1 MLLLT
6 DPCARPG
13 MLDPDE
19 CARLVRHFEAVPG
32 VAPARLAGGVDSE
45 VRVCRAIWIDDD
57 PETAWVFRRIA
68 RLVADVN
75 REVYG
80 FDLEDFREGMQ
91 ILRYDAPERGHAA
104 GQYDAH
110 VDIGASGHSAT
121 RKLSVSV
128 QLTPAEDYDGGDL
141 TIDLDGT
148 PWPAPRDA
156 GTAILF
162 PSFVRH
168 RVTPVTAGSRHAL
181 VAWVHGPAFR

>member
-6 DPCARPG
+6 APCVRPDT
-13 MLDPDE
+13 LSPDE
-19 CARLVRHFEAVPG
+19 CARLIRLFEDAPG
-32 VAPARLAGGVDSE
+32 VAPARLAGGIDSP
-45 VRVCRAIWIDDD
+45 VRVCRAIWIDDAPD
-57 PETAWVFRRIA
+57 TAWVFARLA

-75 REVYG
+75 RDVFG
-80 FDLEDFREGMQ
+80 FDLEDFREGLQ
-91 ILRYDAPERGHAA
+91 ILRYDAPVRGHAA

-121 RKLSVSV
+121 RKLSVSI
-128 QLTPAEDYDGGDL
+128 QLSAADAYDGGDL
-141 TIDLDGT
+141 GIDLDGASWT
-148 PWPAPRDA
+148 APRDA

-168 RVTPVTAGSRHAL
+168 GVSPVASGVRYAL

>member
-6 DPCARPG
+6 DPCVRPG
-13 MLDPDE
+13 ALTAEE
-19 CARLVRHFEAVPG
+19 CSRLVRYFEDAPG
-32 VAPARLAGGVDSE
+32 VAPARLAGGVDSD
-45 VRVCRAIWIDDD
+45 VRVCRAMWIDED
-57 PETAWVFRRIA
+57 PETAWAFQRVA

-75 REVYG
+75 REVYR

-110 VDIGASGHSAT
+110 VDIGGSGHSAT
-121 RKLSVSV
+121 RKLSVSI
-128 QLTPAEDYDGGDL
+128 QLSTADSYTGGELQIDIDGA
-141 TIDLDGT
+141 
-148 PWPAPRDA
+148 PWTAPQDA

-168 RVTPVTAGSRHAL
+168 RVAPVGRGTRHAL